1 MFILKCSDML
11 ASTTTNQTIIILWL
25 PIHQTINIDDDMI
38 LANTERWLCTVRYGY
53 SSLFFSF
60 CLTSITLTHSERIV
74 CVDMTMDTL
83 HGTFIGHTPDSFTG
97 ESLQSTT
104 IVHYLH
110 RQHARPGLENSYLQI
125 DQKYSPHPSCM
136 HWVKSRPPP
145 KCYLCRKSIKTNDH
159 KLIHCDRCSNWIHR
173 NCCNIDDSE
182 YRQLVHSTCSWACP
196 ECNHFNFS
204 NSFFDDTEIL
214 TSNQFDPLDNVNRIK
229 TKNPQS
235 SKNGRNNK
243 GHKTTKR

>member
-1 MFILKCSDML
+1 M
-11 ASTTTNQTIIILWL
+11 
-25 PIHQTINIDDDMI
+25 
-38 LANTERWLCTVRYGY
+38 
-53 SSLFFSF
+53 
-60 CLTSITLTHSERIV
+60 

-83 HGTFIGHTPDSFTG
+83 HGTLGTRPIPSLEGLSNLPQCFT
-97 ESLQSTT
+97 TCT
-104 IVHYLH
+104 DNT
-110 RQHARPGLENSYLQI
+110 RPGLEKQLRTFI
-125 DQKYSPHPSCM
+125 C
-136 HWVKSRPPP
+136 KSIKIIAPILLVCIELNPGPP

-159 KLIHCDRCSNWIHR
+159 TLIHCDHCSNWIHR

-243 GHKTTKR
+243 GHKTTKRSNLRYILINCQSIRKKAADIEVLNSLHKPDFICGTESWLNSSIKNGDIFPTSFNVF

>member
-1 MFILKCSDML
+1 M
-11 ASTTTNQTIIILWL
+11 
-25 PIHQTINIDDDMI
+25 
-38 LANTERWLCTVRYGY
+38 VY

-60 CLTSITLTHSERIV
+60 CLTSITLTHGEGIL

-83 HGTFIGHTPDSFTG
+83 HWAYARFLHGG
-97 ESLQSTT
+97 SLQSTSMF
-104 IVHYLH
+104 HYLH
-110 RQHARPGLENSYLQI
+110 RQHTPWFRKQLRTFTCKSIKIIAPILLVCIELNPG
-125 DQKYSPHPSCM
+125 
-136 HWVKSRPPP
+136 PP

-159 KLIHCDRCSNWIHR
+159 KLIHCDHCSNWIHR

-214 TSNQFDPLDNVNRIK
+214 TYQINLILL
-229 TKNPQS
+229 TML
-235 SKNGRNNK
+235 
-243 GHKTTKR
+243 TE